1 MLFYM
6 FFSIFLL
13 AKAAKLHISRQRY
26 YKKCTYARKRTF
38 FFEKKID
45 LSIYWS
51 ITYAL
56 GGSLLTR
63 ECIGDTS
70 MSKLCL
76 TFKIC
81 DILWG
86 PHELREWVGRAEA
99 SVALLLTRSAVNAI
113 RLPNASSMGCI
124 SRTYFRGGRAS
135 LWGEVGVL
143 KGTTFF
149 AHTQECACIFME
161 KK

>member
-6 FFSIFLL
+6 FFSTFLL

-38 FFEKKID
+38 FLEKKID

-76 TFKIC
+76 TFKKN
-81 DILWG
+81 
-86 PHELREWVGRAEA
+86 VG
-99 SVALLLTRSAVNAI
+99 VC
-113 RLPNASSMGCI
+113 SMGCI

-143 KGTTFF
+143 EGTAFF
-149 AHTQECACIFME
+149 AHTQEHAHIFL
-161 KK
+161 KKIAGTFRPHDFFTDYSLTINVQMLSPRIAIHWW